1 MHWLLVLLYL
11 ELKIMLKVPKIIFC
25 ELRYTATSVNS
36 YDFDDFPGFN
46 SLVAIKGIKT
56 SKRPEAVAV

>member
-1 MHWLLVLLYL
+1 
-11 ELKIMLKVPKIIFC
+11 
-25 ELRYTATSVNS
+25 LRYTATSVNS